1 MPVTINGD
9 GSIAG
14 LAVGG
19 LPDGS
24 VDADTLASG
33 AAVPSDGSITTAK
46 LASNAVT
53 TAKLHDDAVTTS
65 KLPSGTVVQ
74 FLQTHI
80 NGSLYWAD
88 MTDWTVCTGL
98 TLTITPKASTN
109 KLILRAQ
116 VHQSSAE
123 GDYVSAIGF
132 KKGGSLLTYT
142 SYQSWGYG
150 DYHEYVSD
158 NDNSLS
164 SGTGQC
170 ERVEVAGNTSAQQ
183 FDVCIRSGASGWS
196 GNNVYIGRSNRGENG
211 WYNSSNVRST
221 FSITE
226 VAA

>member
-1 MPVTINGD
+1 MSQLNVANLNHTGNHTVNGNLSVTGTMPVT
-9 GSIAG
+9 
-14 LAVGG
+14 
-19 LPDGS
+19 PY
-24 VDADTLASG
+24 
-33 AAVPSDGSITTAK
+33 PSM
-46 LASNAVT
+46 
-53 TAKLHDDAVTTS
+53 
-65 KLPSGTVVQ
+65 PSGSVVQ

-98 TLTITPKASTN
+98 TLTITPKATTH

-132 KKGGSLLTYT
+132 KKAGSLLTYT

-158 NDNSLS
+158 NDNTLS

-221 FSITE
+221 FSIME
-226 VAA
+226 VVA

>member
-1 MPVTINGD
+1 MPITING
-9 GSIAG
+9 GGNIQG
-14 LAVGG
+14 LSVGG

-24 VDADTLASG
+24 VDADTLA
-33 AAVPSDGSITTAK
+33 A
-46 LASNAVT
+46 NAVT
-53 TAKLHDDAVTTS
+53 SAKVASAAITSSELHDDAVTTS

-116 VHQSSAE
+116 VHQAAAESSGN
-123 GDYVSAIGF
+123 GDFTSCIAF
-132 KKGGSLLTYT
+132 KKAGSLLTYT
-142 SYQSWGYG
+142 TYNSWGYG
-150 DYHEYVSD
+150 DYHEYVND
-158 NDNSLS
+158 NDMSLS

-170 ERVEVAGNTSAQQ
+170 ERVEVAGTTSATQ

-196 GNNVYIGRSNRGENG
+196 GNNVYIGRSNRGEDG

-221 FSITE
+221 FSIME
-226 VAA
+226 VAV

>member
-1 MPVTINGD
+1 MAIKYAD
-9 GSIAG
+9 GSDSDAG
-14 LAVGG
+14 R
-19 LPDGS
+19 
-24 VDADTLASG
+24 T
-33 AAVPSDGSITTAK
+33 
-46 LASNAVT
+46 
-53 TAKLHDDAVTTS
+53 
-65 KLPSGTVVQ
+65 VQ

-88 MTDWTVCTGL
+88 QTDWTVCTGL

-142 SYQSWGYG
+142 TYSGWGYG

>member
-1 MPVTINGD
+1 MPVTINGN

-14 LAVGG
+14 VSVGG

-24 VDADTLASG
+24 VDADTLA
-33 AAVPSDGSITTAK
+33 A
-46 LASNAVT
+46 NAVI

-65 KLPSGTVVQ
+65 KLPAGTVVQ

-116 VHQSSAE
+116 VHQASAE

-132 KKGGSLLTYT
+132 KKNSSLLTYT
-142 SYQSWGYG
+142 TYQSWGYG

-183 FDVCIRSGASGWS
+183 FDVCIRSGGPNWS
-196 GNNVYIGRSNRGENG
+196 SNNVYIGRSNRGENG

-221 FSITE
+221 FSIME

>member
-1 MPVTINGD
+1 MPITING
-9 GSIAG
+9 GGNIQG
-14 LAVGG
+14 LSVGG

-24 VDADTLASG
+24 VDADTLA
-33 AAVPSDGSITTAK
+33 A
-46 LASNAVT
+46 NAVT
-53 TAKLHDDAVTTS
+53 SAKIASAAITSSELHDDAVTTS

-123 GDYVSAIGF
+123 GDYTSCIGF
-132 KKGGSLLTYT
+132 KKNSSLLTYT
-142 SYQSWGYG
+142 TYQSWGYG

-183 FDVCIRSGASGWS
+183 FDVCIRSGGSGWS

>member
-1 MPVTINGD
+1 MAIKYAD
-9 GSIAG
+9 GSN
-14 LAVGG
+14 
-19 LPDGS
+19 S
-24 VDADTLASG
+24 DTG
-33 AAVPSDGSITTAK
+33 RI
-46 LASNAVT
+46 
-53 TAKLHDDAVTTS
+53 
-65 KLPSGTVVQ
+65 VQ

-88 MTDWTVCTGL
+88 MTDWTVVTGL
-98 TLTITPKASTN
+98 TLTITPKATTH

-123 GDYVSAIGF
+123 NDFTSCIGF

-142 SYQSWGYG
+142 TYNNWGYG

-170 ERVEVAGNTSAQQ
+170 ERVEVAGTTSATQ
-183 FDVCIRSGASGWS
+183 FDVCIRTGSSGWS
-196 GNNVYIGRSNRGENG
+196 SNNVYVGRSNRGENG

-221 FSITE
+221 FSIME
-226 VAA
+226 VVA

>member
-14 LAVGG
+14 LSVGG

-33 AAVPSDGSITTAK
+33 AATTAK

-53 TAKLHDDAVTTS
+53 TAKLHDDAVTAS
-65 KLPSGTVVQ
+65 KLPSGSVVQ

-116 VHQSSAE
+116 VHQSSAG
-123 GDYVSAIGF
+123 GDYTSCIGF
-132 KKGGSLLTYT
+132 KKNGSLLTYT

-150 DYHEYVSD
+150 DYHEYVND

-183 FDVCIRSGASGWS
+183 FDVCVRSGASGWS
-196 GNNVYIGRSNRGENG
+196 GNNLYVGRSNRGENG

-226 VAA
+226 VVA

>member
-1 MPVTINGD
+1 MPVTINGN

-14 LAVGG
+14 VSVGG

-24 VDADTLASG
+24 VDADTLAS
-33 AAVPSDGSITTAK
+33 
-46 LASNAVT
+46 NAVIS
-53 TAKLHDDAVTTS
+53 AKLHDDAVTTS

-116 VHQSSAE
+116 VHQAAAESSGN
-123 GDYVSAIGF
+123 GDFTSCIAF
-132 KKGGSLLTYT
+132 KKAGSLLTYT
-142 SYQSWGYG
+142 TYNSWGYG
-150 DYHEYVSD
+150 DYHEYVND
-158 NDNSLS
+158 NDMSLS

-170 ERVEVAGNTSAQQ
+170 ERVEVAGTTSATQ

-196 GNNVYIGRSNRGENG
+196 GNNVYVGRSNRGENG

-226 VAA
+226 VVA

>member
-14 LAVGG
+14 VSVGG

-24 VDADTLASG
+24 VDADTLA
-33 AAVPSDGSITTAK
+33 A
-46 LASNAVT
+46 NAVT
-53 TAKLHDDAVTTS
+53 SAKVASAAITSSELHDDAVTTS

-88 MTDWTVCTGL
+88 MSDWTAVTGL
-98 TLTITPKASTN
+98 QLTITPKAASN

-116 VHQSSAE
+116 VHQAAAESSGNA
-123 GDYVSAIGF
+123 DFSASIAF
-132 KKGGSLLTYT
+132 KKGGTLLTYST
-142 SYQSWGYG
+142 YSTWGYG
-150 DYHEYVSD
+150 DYQEYVND
-158 NDNSLS
+158 NDMSLS

-170 ERVEVAGNTSAQQ
+170 ERVEVAGNTSAQT
-183 FDVCIRSGASGWS
+183 FDVCICSGQTDWT
-196 GNNVYIGRSNRGENG
+196 GNNVYVGRTNRGENG

-221 FSITE
+221 FSIME

>member
-1 MPVTINGD
+1 MAIKYAD
-9 GSIAG
+9 GS
-14 LAVGG
+14 
-19 LPDGS
+19 DS
-24 VDADTLASG
+24 DTG
-33 AAVPSDGSITTAK
+33 RC
-46 LASNAVT
+46 
-53 TAKLHDDAVTTS
+53 
-65 KLPSGTVVQ
+65 VQ

-123 GDYVSAIGF
+123 GDFTSCIAF

-142 SYQSWGYG
+142 TYSGWGYG
-150 DYHEYVSD
+150 DYHEYVND

-183 FDVCIRSGASGWS
+183 FDVCIRSGASGWA
-196 GNNVYIGRSNRGENG
+196 GNNVYIGRSNRGEDG

>member
-9 GSIAG
+9 GSITG
-14 LAVGG
+14 VSVGG

-24 VDADTLASG
+24 VDADTLA
-33 AAVPSDGSITTAK
+33 A
-46 LASNAVT
+46 NAVT
-53 TAKLHDDAVTTS
+53 SVKVASAAITSTELHDDAVTTS

-88 MTDWTVCTGL
+88 MTDWTICTGL

-123 GDYVSAIGF
+123 DDYTSCIAF

-142 SYQSWGYG
+142 TYSGWGYG

-158 NDNSLS
+158 NDNTLS

>member
-1 MPVTINGD
+1 MPITING
-9 GSIAG
+9 GGNIQG
-14 LAVGG
+14 LSVGG
-19 LPDGS
+19 LPDGT
-24 VDADTLASG
+24 VDADTLA
-33 AAVPSDGSITTAK
+33 A
-46 LASNAVT
+46 NAVT
-53 TAKLHDDAVTTS
+53 SAKVASAAITSSELHDDAVTTS

-116 VHQSSAE
+116 VHQAAAESSGN
-123 GDYVSAIGF
+123 GDFTSCIAF
-132 KKGGSLLTYT
+132 KKAGSLLTYT
-142 SYQSWGYG
+142 TYQSWGYG
-150 DYHEYVSD
+150 DYHEYVND
-158 NDNSLS
+158 NDMSLS

-170 ERVEVAGNTSAQQ
+170 ERVEVAGTTSATQ

-196 GNNVYIGRSNRGENG
+196 GNNVYVGRSNRGENG

-226 VAA
+226 VAS